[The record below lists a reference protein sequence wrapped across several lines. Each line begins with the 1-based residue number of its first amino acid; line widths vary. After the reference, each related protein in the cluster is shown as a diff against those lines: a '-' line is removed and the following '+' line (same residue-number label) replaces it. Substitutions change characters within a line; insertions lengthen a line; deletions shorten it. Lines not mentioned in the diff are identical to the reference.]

1 MKALVI
7 ATLALLGSATLQAA
21 DVDQP
26 ALVKQGE
33 YLARAGDCVAC
44 HTAKGGKPF
53 AGGLAMETP
62 IGVIYSTNITPDK
75 TGIGDYSFE
84 DFDQAVRHGVA
95 KNGSTL
101 YPAMPFPSYARVSDA
116 DMQALYAYFMQGVA
130 PVAQANKDSD
140 IPWPLSMRWPLTAWR
155 WMFAPKVEVQQPNIG
170 ADPVVS
176 RGAYLVEGLGHCG
189 ACHTP
194 RALTMQEK
202 ALSANDG
209 SSFLSGSAPLEGWIA
224 KSLRGDHKDGL
235 GSWSEE
241 QLVQFLKTGR
251 SDRSAVFGGMSDV
264 VVHSMQ
270 YMSQDDLT
278 AIARYLKSLPAN
290 DPADQPHAYDKQV
303 AEALWKGDDSKP
315 GAAVYIDNCAACH
328 RTDGHGYTRVFPA
341 LAGNPVLQS
350 EDATSLIHIV
360 LKGGTLPATH
370 TAPSTFTMPAFAWR
384 LSDQE
389 VADVVNFI
397 RTSWGNQGSK
407 VKAGDVA
414 DLRKN
419 DMQSTSGD
427 DLGQVTSH

>member
-1 MKALVI
+1 MKAFVI
-7 ATLALLGSATLQAA
+7 ASLALFSSCSVSAA
-21 DVDQP
+21 DTD
-26 ALVKQGE
+26 LIKQGE

-44 HTAKGGKPF
+44 HTAKGGKSF
-53 AGGLAMETP
+53 AGGLPMETP
-62 IGVIYSTNITPDK
+62 IGTLYSTNITPDK
-75 TGIGDYSFE
+75 TGLGDYSFE

-101 YPAMPFPSYARVSDA
+101 YPAMPYPSYARVSES
-116 DMQALYAYFMQGVA
+116 DMQALYAYFMKGVE
-130 PVAQANKDSD
+130 PVAQVNKDSD
-140 IPWPLSMRWPLTAWR
+140 IPWPLSMRWPLAGWR
-155 WMFAPKVEVQQPNIG
+155 WMFAPKVEDYKAQAG
-170 ADPVVS
+170 ADPVIS

-202 ALSANDG
+202 SLSASDG
-209 SSFLSGSAPLEGWIA
+209 SAFLSGSAPLEGWIA

-270 YMSQDDLT
+270 YMSEEDLT
-278 AIARYLKSLPAN
+278 AIARYLKTLPAV
-290 DPADQPHAYDKQV
+290 DPKDQPHQYDKQV
-303 AEALWKGDDSKP
+303 ADALWKGDDSKP
-315 GAAVYIDNCAACH
+315 GASVYIDNCAACH

-341 LAGNPVLQS
+341 LAGNPVLQTA
-350 EDATSLIHIV
+350 DATSLINIV
-360 LKGGTLPATH
+360 LNGGTLPATH

-389 VADVVNFI
+389 VADVVSFV
-397 RTSWGNQGSK
+397 RGSWGNKGAP
-407 VKAGDVA
+407 VKASDVA
-414 DLRKN
+414 NVRKN
-419 DMQSTSGD
+419 DMQTTSGD
-427 DLGQVTSH
+427 DLGQVTSKH

>member
-7 ATLALLGSATLQAA
+7 ATFALLGSASINAA
-21 DVDQP
+21 EVDQN
-26 ALVKQGE
+26 LIKQGE

-44 HTAKGGKPF
+44 HTAKDGKPF
-53 AGGLAMETP
+53 AGGLPMETP
-62 IGVIYSTNITPDK
+62 IGTIYSTNITPDK
-75 TGIGDYSFE
+75 TGLGDYSFE
-84 DFDQAVRHGVA
+84 DFDKAVRHGVA

-101 YPAMPFPSYARVSDA
+101 YPAMPYPSYASVTEP
-116 DMQALYAYFMQGVA
+116 DMQALYAYFMHGVA
-130 PVAQANKDSD
+130 PVAQENKASD
-140 IPWPLSMRWPLTAWR
+140 IPWPLSMRWPLMGWR
-155 WMFAPKVEVQQPNIG
+155 WMFAPAVADYKAAPG
-170 ADPVVS
+170 ADAVVS

-202 ALSANDG
+202 SLNAGDG
-209 SSFLSGSAPLEGWIA
+209 STFLSGSAPLEGWIA

-235 GSWSEE
+235 GSWSEA

-264 VVHSMQ
+264 VTHSMQ
-270 YMSQDDLT
+270 YMTDADLT

-290 DPADQPHAYDKQV
+290 DPNDQPHQYDKQV
-303 AEALWKGDDSKP
+303 AQALWKGDDSKP
-315 GAAVYIDNCAACH
+315 GASVYIDNCAACH

-350 EDATSLIHIV
+350 QDPTSLINVV

-389 VADVVNFI
+389 VADVVSFI
-397 RTSWGNQGSK
+397 RSSWGNKGEP
-407 VKAGDVA
+407 VKASTVA
-414 DLRKN
+414 DLRKD
-419 DMQSTSGD
+419 DMKTTSGD
-427 DLGQVTSH
+427 DLGQVTQKN